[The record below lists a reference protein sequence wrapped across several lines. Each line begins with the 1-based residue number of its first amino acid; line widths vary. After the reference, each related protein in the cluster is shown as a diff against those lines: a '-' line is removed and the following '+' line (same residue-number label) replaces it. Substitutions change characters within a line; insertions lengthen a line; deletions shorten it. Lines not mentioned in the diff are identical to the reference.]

1 MWLGIDDIATEN
13 EWIAA
18 DGTALTY
25 RNWHSQQPDNYG
37 NSEDAVHFWGPTHQ
51 GLWNDA
57 NPVAAAPVHCTYR
70 P

>member
-37 NSEDAVHFWGPTHQ
+37 NLSLIHI
-51 GLWNDA
+51 
-57 NPVAAAPVHCTYR
+57 
-70 P
+70 